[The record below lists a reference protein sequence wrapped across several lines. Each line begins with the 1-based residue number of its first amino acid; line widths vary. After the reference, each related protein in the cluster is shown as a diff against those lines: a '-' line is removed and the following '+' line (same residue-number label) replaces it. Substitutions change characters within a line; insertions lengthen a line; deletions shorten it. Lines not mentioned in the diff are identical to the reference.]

1 MQEAARR
8 EIQKLVETYQQLNRE
23 ERSTYTETSTR
34 TDFIDPLFAALGW
47 DMHHNAEVTREEAS
61 GRKRVDYAF
70 KIKGV
75 TRFLLE
81 AKNLDADLANPDFAK
96 QATDYAWNRGVD
108 WAVLTNFHELKL
120 YFVSQ
125 YHRITPIISLGHEEF
140 LHLFDELWLL
150 SKESME
156 ARAIQKRAVGIPRRQ
171 PVDKQLYE
179 DLAGWRRGLLT
190 NLREYHKD
198 WSEKQ
203 QEEAAQLILNRL
215 IFIRNVEDR
224 DIEEPQ
230 LLPMLRQLEGRE
242 SQLPAQLAELFRELD
257 AIYNAQLFA
266 EHFCE
271 GYGGPAE
278 PLVNMVRGLNY
289 RIDRTTY
296 NFEAI
301 SADVLGTI
309 YEQYLTLVQSEQARR
324 KQQGIYYTPRFVVR
338 YIVRNTVVKALEA
351 ARERGGSAAA
361 RRIRV
366 LDPACGSGSF
376 LIAAFDVLD
385 EWLREN
391 DSLLRDDS
399 AARKQHILR
408 ENLYGVDKD
417 PQAVAVTRLNLWL
430 RAVDQRAKLPEIPNI
445 RHGDSL
451 IDEEFDWPREFPNAF
466 EAGGF
471 DVVIGNPPYVRQ
483 ESLDATFKEYA
494 RAKYRSYTGRADLY
508 VCFYERAHELMRPGG
523 YFGFVSS
530 NKFMRA
536 AYGKGLREYL
546 LEVAE
551 LEEIIDFGRLPV
563 FEGVAAYPSIV
574 ITQKAESHPQK
585 QEFLYTTVKELPHD
599 NLDEAVNE
607 HGAFLDERS
616 LQGDSWALAPKESMD
631 IFLQMRAMGVQLQ
644 KYFGGKDRIVYG
656 IKTGFNAAFFLQK
669 GTRNRI
675 VRLNPQSAPLIQPML
690 AGEDIR
696 KYHIDFRGRYLI
708 AVPKG
713 YTREIIASAT
723 SSDAAWQSFSD
734 AHPLLA
740 KHLADFHERGQK
752 KGDQGDYWWEL
763 SRRREYL
770 ALQEQPKIIYP
781 DIASTNRFTYDSE
794 GHFLTDTSFYIT
806 SADFYLLGML
816 NSTLIFHYFKH
827 HAPALGGSGGN
838 EGGWLRWKKT
848 YVSRIPI
855 PRAAANDPRRR
866 SIDRAVKQALDLA
879 PQEAAALP
887 GSQEKLALRH
897 RLDRLDAEIDEAV
910 CSLYGL
916 TDEQITRVK
925 AQTAAITN

>member
-1 MQEAARR
+1 MHQEAARR
-8 EIQKLVETYQQLNRE
+8 EIQKLVESYQKLSRAA
-23 ERSTYTETSTR
+23 RSDYNETSTR

-108 WAVLTNFHELKL
+108 WVVLTNFHELKL
-120 YFVSQ
+120 YFVSE
-125 YHRITPIISLGHEEF
+125 YHRINPILSLGHEEF
-140 LHLFDELWLL
+140 LRRFDELRLL
-150 SKESME
+150 SKDSIRDHEL
-156 ARAIQKRAVGIPRRQ
+156 QKRTVGIQRRH

-179 DLAGWRRGLLT
+179 DLAGWRRALLT
-190 NLREYHKD
+190 NLSQFHQD
-198 WSEKQ
+198 WSEQ
-203 QEEAAQLILNRL
+203 QHEEATQLILNRL

-224 DIEEPQ
+224 EIEDSQ
-230 LLPMLRQLEGRE
+230 LLSMLRQLKGRE
-242 SQLPAQLAELFRELD
+242 SQLPAHLVKLFRDLD

-266 EHFCE
+266 KHFCE
-271 GYGGPAE
+271 DYGGPAE
-278 PLVNMVRGLNY
+278 PLVNMVRGLNH
-289 RIDRTTY
+289 RVDQTPY
-296 NFEAI
+296 NFAAI

-309 YEQYLTLVQSEQARR
+309 YEQYLTLAQAERERR
-324 KQQGIYYTPRFVVR
+324 RQQGIYYTPRFVVS

-361 RRIRV
+361 RQIRV

-391 DSLLRDDS
+391 DPLLRDDS

-451 IDEEFDWPREFPNAF
+451 IDEEFDWPREFPNVF
-466 EAGGF
+466 DAGGF

-508 VCFYERAHELMRPGG
+508 VCFYERAHELLRPGG

-585 QEFLYTTVKELPHD
+585 QEFIYAPVNELPED
-599 NLDEAVNE
+599 DLDEAVNQQ
-607 HGAFLDERS
+607 HSILDERS
-616 LQGDSWALAPKESMD
+616 LQGDSWTLAPMEEMG
-631 IFLQMRAMGVQLQ
+631 IFLKMQDSGVHLSE
-644 KYFGGKDRIVYG
+644 YLGKTKIRRGLTIGLNEAFIIEPGTYQRIM
-656 IKTGFNAAFFLQK
+656 
-669 GTRNRI
+669 
-675 VRLNPQSAPLIQPML
+675 RLNPQSAPLLHRVLKGI
-690 AGEDIR
+690 DIR
-696 KYHIDFRGRYLI
+696 RYHLNAREKYLI
-708 AVPKG
+708 IIPKG
-713 YTREIIASAT
+713 WTRKHCGDEDPEEWMIS
-723 SSDAAWQSFSD
+723 Q
-734 AHPLLA
+734 HPLVMN
-740 KHLADFHERGQK
+740 HLAPFSERAK
-752 KGDQGDYWWEL
+752 KRQDQGDFWWEL
-763 SRRREYL
+763 RACAYL
-770 ALQEQPKIIYP
+770 NEFHKPKIIYA
-781 DIASTNRFTYDSE
+781 DIASESRLTLDRENCHLTN
-794 GHFLTDTSFYIT
+794 
-806 SADFYLLGML
+806 SAYMIPVDDLYLLGVL
-816 NSTLIFHYFKH
+816 NSKVVFNYFKNH
-827 HAPALGGSGGN
+827 VSALGGSGGN
-838 EGGWLRWKKT
+838 EGGWLRWIHQ

-855 PRAAANDPRRR
+855 PRAAADDPRRQT
-866 SIDRAVKQALDLA
+866 IERAVQQALELA

-887 GSQEKLALRH
+887 GSQEKIALRH
-897 RLDRLDAEIDEAV
+897 RLDRLDAEIDDAV

-916 TDEQITRVK
+916 TEEQRQRVLS
-925 AQTAAITN
+925 ATHT

>member
-23 ERSTYTETSTR
+23 ERSAYTETSTR

-70 KIKGV
+70 KINDR

-81 AKNLDADLANPDFAK
+81 AKSLTADLANPDFAK

-108 WAVLTNFHELKL
+108 WVVLTNFHELKL
-120 YFVSQ
+120 YFVSE
-125 YHRITPIISLGHEEF
+125 YHRINPILSLGHEDF
-140 LHLFDELWLL
+140 LRRFDELRLL
-150 SKESME
+150 SKDSIRDHEL
-156 ARAIQKRAVGIPRRQ
+156 QKRAVGIQRRH

-179 DLAGWRRGLLT
+179 DLAGWRRALLT
-190 NLREYHKD
+190 NLRQFHQD
-198 WSEKQ
+198 WSEQ
-203 QEEAAQLILNRL
+203 QHEEATQLILNRL

-224 DIEEPQ
+224 EIEDSQ
-230 LLPMLRQLEGRE
+230 LLSMLRQLKGRE
-242 SQLPAQLAELFRELD
+242 SQLPAHLVKLFRDLD
-257 AIYNAQLFA
+257 AVYNAQLFA
-266 EHFCE
+266 KHFCE
-271 GYGGPAE
+271 DYEGPAE
-278 PLVNMVRGLNY
+278 PLVNMVRGLNH
-289 RIDRTTY
+289 RVDLTPY
-296 NFEAI
+296 NFAAI

-309 YEQYLTLVQSEQARR
+309 YEQYLTLAQAEQARR
-324 KQQGIYYTPRFVVR
+324 KQQGIYYTPRFVVH

-361 RRIRV
+361 RQIRV

-391 DSLLRDDS
+391 DPLLRDDS

-430 RAVDQRAKLPEIPNI
+430 RAVDQRAKLPDIPNI

-508 VCFYERAHELMRPGG
+508 VCFYERAHELLRPGG

-585 QEFLYTTVKELPHD
+585 QEFIYAPVNELPED
-599 NLDEAVNE
+599 DLDEAVNQQ
-607 HGAFLDERS
+607 HSILDERS
-616 LQGDSWALAPKESMD
+616 LQGDSWTLAPMEEMG
-631 IFLQMRAMGVQLQ
+631 IFLKMQDSGVHLSE
-644 KYFGGKDRIVYG
+644 YLGKTKIRRGLTIGLNEAFIIEPGTYQRIM
-656 IKTGFNAAFFLQK
+656 
-669 GTRNRI
+669 
-675 VRLNPQSAPLIQPML
+675 RLNPQSAPFLQRVLKGI
-690 AGEDIR
+690 DIR
-696 KYHIDFRGRYLI
+696 KYRLDARGKYLI
-708 AVPKG
+708 NIPKG
-713 YTREIIASAT
+713 WTRKHCSNDDPEEWMISQHPLVMNHLAP
-723 SSDAAWQSFSD
+723 FSD
-734 AHPLLA
+734 RA
-740 KHLADFHERGQK
+740 KKRQ
-752 KGDQGDYWWEL
+752 DQGDFWWEL
-763 SRRREYL
+763 RACAYL
-770 ALQEQPKIIYP
+770 NEFHKPKIIYA
-781 DIASTNRFTYDSE
+781 DISSDSRFSLDRENCYLTNSAYMIPE
-794 GHFLTDTSFYIT
+794 G
-806 SADFYLLGML
+806 DFYLLGVL
-816 NSTLIFHYFKH
+816 NSKAVFNYFKSH
-827 HAPALGGSGGN
+827 VSALGGSGGN
-838 EGGWLRWKKT
+838 EGGWLRWIHQF
-848 YVSRIPI
+848 VSRIPI
-855 PRAAANDPRRR
+855 PRAAADDPRRQT
-866 SIDRAVKQALDLA
+866 IERAVKQALDLA
-879 PQEAAALP
+879 PKEAAALE

-916 TDEQITRVK
+916 TDKQIARVK
-925 AQTAAITN
+925 AQATN